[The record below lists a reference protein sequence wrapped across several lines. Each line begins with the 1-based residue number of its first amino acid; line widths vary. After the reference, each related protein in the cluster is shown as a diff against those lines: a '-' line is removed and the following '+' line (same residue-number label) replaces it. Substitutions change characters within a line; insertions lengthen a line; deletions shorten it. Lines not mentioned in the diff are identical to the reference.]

1 MKRKICIIT
10 GTRAEY
16 GLMSNLMLKI
26 KNDPNLELSIIATGS
41 HLSHEFGLTYKEIE
55 DDGFVINKK
64 IEMVLSADTS
74 SSILKSTGL
83 GMIGFADALKEIKPN
98 IVVILGDRYEM
109 LAASFSSLITKVPIC
124 HIHGGE
130 STEGAYDEQIRH
142 SITKMSWWHCV
153 AAEEYRK
160 RVIQLGEDPM
170 RVFNVGGLGV
180 DKIKKTKLLS
190 KSNIEK
196 QTGIKF
202 SRKNFL
208 ITFHPVTMGT
218 KSSKTQFKEIL
229 NALNK
234 LEDINLIF
242 TMPNAD
248 SDGRVIINMI
258 NDFVSENPKR
268 ATAFKSMGQLNY
280 LSTMQFVDGLIGNS
294 SSGLLEAP
302 TFKIATI
309 NIGDRQKGRLKS
321 SSVLDCEPN
330 QKSIEEKVN
339 FIFTEKFKKI
349 LVKSSNPYGEGNAT
363 NLIFNIIKKSPLP
376 AINKKPFYN
385 L

>member
-1 MKRKICIIT
+1 
-10 GTRAEY
+10 
-16 GLMSNLMLKI
+16 
-26 KNDPNLELSIIATGS
+26 
-41 HLSHEFGLTYKEIE
+41 
-55 DDGFVINKK
+55 
-64 IEMVLSADTS
+64 
-74 SSILKSTGL
+74 
-83 GMIGFADALKEIKPN
+83 
-98 IVVILGDRYEM
+98 
-109 LAASFSSLITKVPIC
+109 
-124 HIHGGE
+124 
-130 STEGAYDEQIRH
+130 
-142 SITKMSWWHCV
+142 
-153 AAEEYRK
+153 
-160 RVIQLGEDPM
+160 M

>member
-1 MKRKICIIT
+1 M
-10 GTRAEY
+10 
-16 GLMSNLMLKI
+16 
-26 KNDPNLELSIIATGS
+26 
-41 HLSHEFGLTYKEIE
+41 
-55 DDGFVINKK
+55 GFEINKK

-153 AAEEYRK
+153 ATEEYRK
-160 RVIQLGEDPM
+160 RVIQLGEDPE

-180 DKIKKTKLLS
+180 DKIKKTDLLS
-190 KSNIEK
+190 KKELQKEI
-196 QTGIKF
+196 GIKF
-202 SRKNFL
+202 SKNFL

-234 LEDINLIF
+234 LEDINLILLCR
-242 TMPNAD
+242 M
-248 SDGRVIINMI
+248 
-258 NDFVSENPKR
+258 
-268 ATAFKSMGQLNY
+268 
-280 LSTMQFVDGLIGNS
+280 LIQMEE
-294 SSGLLEAP
+294 LLQ
-302 TFKIATI
+302 I
-309 NIGDRQKGRLKS
+309 
-321 SSVLDCEPN
+321 
-330 QKSIEEKVN
+330 
-339 FIFTEKFKKI
+339 
-349 LVKSSNPYGEGNAT
+349 
-363 NLIFNIIKKSPLP
+363 
-376 AINKKPFYN
+376 
-385 L
+385 